1 MLTNYRLPS
10 DTQAIPFEINL
21 RKKKWLFVSAT
32 KAPSLNNQFFY
43 DSLSQILDF
52 YSSIYDIKVVFSDFN
67 LGTSH
72 QLCCCF

>member
-21 RKKKWLFVSAT
+21 RKGKWLFVSAT
-32 KAPSLNNQFFY
+32 KALSLNNQFFY
-43 DSLSQILDF
+43 DSLSEILDF
-52 YSSIYDIKVVFSDFN
+52 YSRIYDIKVVFSDFN